1 MSKEQTISGLHL
13 AKLMSGEFVVGRIM
27 GMNLINV
34 FIVRFNADSMTGS
47 IQTSLSPYMAP
58 LDHSLSHMIS
68 LDKVITITTPSAEL
82 TQKYIAAVTQMMAK
96 MNEPTPSNIEKID
109 LEDTAT
115 EMKKAKISD
124 IQGDKNDRPHAVP
137 EHNNIPETETSEK

>member
-13 AKLMSGEFVVGRIM
+13 AKLVSGEFVVGRIM

-68 LDKVITITTPSAEL
+68 LDKAITITTPTTEL
-82 TQKYIAAVTQMMAK
+82 TQKYIAAVTQIMSK
-96 MNEPTPSNIEKID
+96 MNEQQQKND
-109 LEDTAT
+109 LKEINLEETAT
-115 EMKKAKISD
+115 ENRKQNQSEVQGADDDRQNELSEVENISEAE
-124 IQGDKNDRPHAVP
+124 N
-137 EHNNIPETETSEK
+137 S